1 MQAIILAAGMGK
13 RLKELTQDRTKC
25 MVQVNGVALI
35 DRMLHQIESRHL
47 SRIVIVVGYQGEKL
61 MEYIDTLGIRTPI
74 VYVQNPI
81 YDKTNNIYSLALAKD
96 YLCQDDTLLFES
108 DLIFEDAV
116 IDQLLDDPRETL
128 ALVDKYESWMD
139 GTCVKLGPD
148 DSIASFVPGKNFR
161 FAEAHEYYKTVNI
174 YKFGRHFS
182 RTHYVPFLEAY
193 SKALGNNEYYEQ
205 VLRVITML
213 DDPEIR
219 AKRLNGQLWYEIDD
233 IQDLDIASSMF
244 AQDPDFRVSLMQG
257 RYGGYWRY
265 PQLLDFCYLV
275 NPYFPPQRLID
286 EIQANFTPL
295 LTQYPSGMRVNA
307 LLAAKNFAVHQQN
320 ILVGNGA
327 AELIKA
333 LMARLEGATGFI
345 RPTFEEYPNRYQDRP
360 NVCFTPAGPDF
371 RYTADDLMAFFGP
384 QDIDNLVLI
393 NPDNPTGN
401 YIPAPDVLRLADW
414 AQEKG
419 IRLILDE
426 SFADF
431 ADEADN
437 TFIRQDLLD
446 RYRRLYV
453 VKSISKSYGVPG
465 LRLGVLASG
474 DQDLIAVLKKD
485 VAIWNIN
492 SFAEFYM
499 QIEEKYKKD
508 YARSLEPHPGRAGPL
523 PPGAGEAPQPAGDPV
538 PGQLSHGGAAGRPV
552 RPGHHPGAAGEP
564 LHPGEGPVPQAG
576 RAAVSPPGRPG
587 HPGQRP
593 AAGGPAAPVRRI
605 KANIAPSGPAGGG
618 NFMPRFFIPQKF
630 LSTSYANLLGN
641 STLSGGHP
649 APRSAILLLNT
660 TQCLLFITYLATG

>member
-47 SRIVIVVGYQGEKL
+47 SRIVIVVGYEGEKL
-61 MEYIDTLGIRTPI
+61 MKYIDTLGIRTPI

-148 DSIASFVPGKNFR
+148 DSIASFVPSKNFR
-161 FAEAHEYYKTVNI
+161 FEEAHEYYKTVNI

-205 VLRVITML
+205 VLRVIAML

-219 AKRLNGQLWYEIDD
+219 AKRLSGQLWYEIDD

-244 AQDPDFRVSLMQG
+244 AQDPDLRVSLMQG

-286 EIQANFTPL
+286 EIQANFTSL

-333 LMARLEGATGFI
+333 LMARLEGVTGFI

-414 AQEKG
+414 AQGKG

-474 DQDLIAVLKKD
+474 DQDLIAALKKD

-492 SFAEFYM
+492 SFAESYM

-508 YARSLEPHPGRAGPL
+508 YARSLELIRAERARFRRELEKL
-523 PPGAGEAPQPAGDPV
+523 PNLRVIP
-538 PGQLSHGGAAGRPV
+538 S
-552 RPGHHPGAAGEP
+552 
-564 LHPGEGPVPQAG
+564 QANYLM
-576 RAAVSPPGRPG
+576 VE
-587 HPGQRP
+587 
-593 AAGGPAAPVRRI
+593 
-605 KANIAPSGPAGGG
+605 
-618 NFMPRFFIPQKF
+618 
-630 LSTSYANLLGN
+630 LLGG
-641 STLSGGHP
+641 LSARAITRELLVNRCILVKDLSPKLGGQQYLRL
-649 APRSAILLLNT
+649 AVRDTRDNDRLLEALRPL
-660 TQCLLFITYLATG
+660 CGA